1 MTTRSQSSNSSFP
14 RLATDLRS
22 VQESIV
28 DSITVGDDRARGP
41 FEHFTRRPGRLFR
54 PTLTLTSSYVVEP
67 QIATDQAVRAA
78 TIVEL
83 LHIATLCHDDLCD
96 NAQTRRGQPT
106 INAVFGNTTALIS
119 GDYLLACAT
128 SLAATLGTVSMRI
141 VGETLKT
148 VCLGQLQEGLDLY
161 DVDRTE
167 DAYFS
172 CIAGKTA
179 ALMEAAAMLGVAAAG
194 GDAATRSG
202 MGSYGR
208 NLGIAFQIW
217 DDVLD
222 IWAPGETTGKETG
235 QDLANGVYTLPVIY
249 ALQETPRGVG
259 AAAGGG
265 RVHAAAALGDP
276 RGARSDRCRRT
287 RHAGGQGARR
297 TGADRRDGAIR
308 CRTGRG
314 RSAALGGSQP
324 HAGDRSTDPRAC
336 RVRGGLTGEETSA
349 RVTARRPPR
358 PACGPGRRGRRRSCA
373 RRPCCRRPRR
383 AGPSEAAA
391 PRPWC
396 RAVP

>member
-1 MTTRSQSSNSSFP
+1 M
-14 RLATDLRS
+14 
-22 VQESIV
+22 QESIV

-249 ALQETPRGVG
+249 ALQERRAELAPLLGAGEFTPQRRSEILAVLDRTDAAERAMRVARAHVEQALTDVTALSGV
-259 AAAGGG
+259 APDAAG
-265 RVHAAAALGDP
+265 RLLSVARNLMPEIDRLIHA
-276 RGARSDRCRRT
+276 
-287 RHAGGQGARR
+287 
-297 TGADRRDGAIR
+297 
-308 CRTGRG
+308 
-314 RSAALGGSQP
+314 
-324 HAGDRSTDPRAC
+324 
-336 RVRGGLTGEETSA
+336 
-349 RVTARRPPR
+349 
-358 PACGPGRRGRRRSCA
+358 PAEFEVA
-373 RRPCCRRPRR
+373 
-383 AGPSEAAA
+383 
-391 PRPWC
+391 
-396 RAVP
+396 